1 MSKNSFKKESGG
13 TVKKIIIRGAV
24 VRMYKTKGRRGK
36 PDRRGRPRDRPG
48 TPRSGAESCV
58 GFARGGKSL
67 ETPRVN
73 DDRRRH
79 SARQRRSTPT
89 LGTDARRRHSAPTLG
104 SDTRRRHSAPTL
116 GTRIHHECTL
126 SPIAP
131 PECTHQSALW
141 RMHSG
146 RPKGEAQSAVTRAW
160 RPSHREQYRNRHT
173 RARRRI
179 VGCTD
184 RLDEN
189 VKTAL

>member
-1 MSKNSFKKESGG
+1 MSKNGLKIICGGQFKKYS
-13 TVKKIIIRGAV
+13 
-24 VRMYKTKGRRGK
+24 RRCSAHVQNKRKARQTG
-36 PDRRGRPRDRPG
+36 PPG
-48 TPRSGAESCV
+48 TPSRPPWHSA
-58 GFARGGKSL
+58 FRGGVLRRVRAGGGRSL